1 MGKYIGYI
9 LCVLGILFALEY
21 FQIVDIPYLELPDI
35 QSKGEEYKE
44 KSEDN
49 MNRRFGD

>member
-9 LCVLGILFALEY
+9 VGILLILLALEY
-21 FQIVDIPYLELPDI
+21 FQIIDIPFLDLPDI
-35 QSKGEEYKE
+35 QAKGQAYKE